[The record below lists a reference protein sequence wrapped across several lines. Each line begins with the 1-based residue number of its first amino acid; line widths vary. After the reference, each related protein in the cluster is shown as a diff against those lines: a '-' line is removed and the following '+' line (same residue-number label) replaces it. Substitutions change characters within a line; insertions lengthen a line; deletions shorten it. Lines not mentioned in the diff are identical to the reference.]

1 MAQEQNKK
9 INLSSAKTGMV
20 KDTHPSQLTDAEY
33 THAFNANIENES
45 GNSLNLTNEKSNI
58 LASKFKPGFR
68 VIGFENDIDSNSTF
82 FFLVNPLT
90 SVGEFGVIESNQNTN
105 DISDVLVDCDN
116 CNKVNQLSDPLETLT
131 QAPLQTYTTLLTD
144 IDGYLDVNTNLC
156 TPFTPGSGFNFDIN
170 YPIKKIVIK
179 NEKCGKNIYFSDNNN
194 PPRHINITELLAG
207 RYNDQNVSCDDNITT
222 TCINY
227 DELRIFKLF
236 SIPKI
241 EPATIELGGRL
252 PMGMYE
258 FLIAYSDASGNEIS
272 PYYSITNPIAI
283 FDKNNRILE
292 QKELA
297 SRTNLAIRLE
307 VSNLDKTYS
316 HYKVAVIQ
324 TADIEGASRY
334 FIEGIHTIN
343 DNTVVYATEQNKV
356 TTSFDKL
363 LIDQLN
369 IEKVEGLT
377 ASNNILFQYGITQK
391 KEINLQ
397 PVMNLLGQ
405 FMQWQVHI
413 APENLYENGVL
424 SSKFLGYNRDEVV
437 PLSIRFLLDGGYE
450 TSIFPLISRLSI
462 LSDNEVMVEEN
473 GDGVN
478 EDVDSII
485 KNIQSCISV
494 NRDKRWQF
502 YNTAFTESGNTICT
516 GGNLQTAPVTESVIK
531 TCDIEGVGTV
541 GPGML
546 VIDIDNEDYVGLAQ
560 YIEDNKSN
568 CPAEFQDTEI
578 CTVLNADYTANSCE
592 TNVFEGL
599 DYCNS
604 ITETPEIIVGSIE
617 DEVTTEIEKLFPS
630 EYVKARIPK
639 SCTIHKTNQE
649 TAAREQDPTNP
660 LGYEPSRANV
670 PRPVYLRDSDFEN
683 EDCSYGEEI
692 INYPNT
698 SENTNI
704 AAFNN
709 YYVTDPLPTLDL
721 YATTTASDI
730 SGYTVLVRNIADTRY
745 NTTAQD
751 VSTGVITSVGQL
763 VGSLVTD
770 ANIISGNP
778 GTFGFKTTLN
788 IRRTSGT
795 GQAEFFFRIYKRNI
809 SGTETLIS
817 QSDYTLPVT
826 NSGYVGFSTTA
837 IWNNGTFLN
846 TDRVVLKYYANK
858 LASPVGSDPIY
869 EFQFGGA
876 SPARSSAEPT
886 REALYTTKSPA
897 TAGISGNFF
906 TKIHK
911 GALWFAGK
919 TEGKTKFILDISK
932 QKIADYSDTIGGGST
947 VRVSIFKSCSD
958 ATAIYSKI
966 VDMSSGEMWLLEKDL
981 TTPTT
986 LKITDSTGVVTPIP
1000 NGWFGSKKYYVT
1012 VEAPIIPGIRDL
1024 DPNLFPLPSVDI
1036 EDIFIV
1042 QPMNGCYTV
1051 TKRDIELS
1059 RIEVT
1064 WDSIRVDKKITYTAT
1079 CTFNQPVVQSCNA
1092 VPFEKGNF
1100 AYWESEETY
1109 PDNVELYDSRS
1120 LSIPENLIPI
1130 DVRDKFKD
1138 AFVKSIANGNY
1149 VLNDAANFTCNRIRH
1164 FKFPDNQ
1171 LAPFMSN
1178 AQQSPFGSSVIYP
1191 LGITVNEELI
1201 NAFLDIA
1208 VVNGL
1213 LSQSDRNKI
1222 SGYEIF
1228 RGDISLDR
1236 SVVASGLLYDMR
1248 KYKESQK
1255 SVYYSNYP
1263 FNSYQNDVLNKAED
1277 LSVENGVTFG
1287 VSNRNYTFHS
1297 PETDYYRQQ
1306 LPAELSIQGYMFG
1319 NSRGHFDEVKGHPKW
1334 VILSDKARNLANVL
1348 AGLEVTAESIVK
1360 TAEVAAAG
1368 SGSYAFGWIAF
1379 GGPTSGGGKFLNPVG
1394 IGKASAATIAT
1405 AVLKTVTAVAYKYGQ
1420 YRYQWLKIFRD
1431 FGSPHNFAYY
1441 YYGEGYYN
1449 YILDSPNNEGN
1460 KLRGLQI
1467 SRYLNDGRFI
1477 TTNETTGERLSINNI
1492 DRERSVFL
1500 SFGDKPIT
1508 YPTNINYRSYDKGPD
1523 SSITYL
1529 SQAGFSDTG
1538 RSPEVVKNIAS
1549 PYAAIKNYLPTQ
1561 YGTINSIKWLSTGY
1575 VGDLKNATDGCKSI
1589 FGGDTYISRHTLKR
1603 KMPLFLVT
1611 AMKQADLTPYN
1622 YFFYS
1627 NIGKDP
1633 RFYCSYEQNKDFS
1646 SSGKSFPDIV
1656 SNYSFDNLS
1665 NSGNYIVP
1673 PSKFYLYYYGV
1684 TNFLTETRVN
1694 TNYRY
1699 AGKEQNRNFYPAVGD
1714 LGEWTQEES
1723 VSIREPNVFLYN
1735 SEYSKQIS
1743 LTRKRTLTD
1752 TYERSFNECVQD
1764 MPNGIIASLP
1774 DNTENSLY
1782 DPWLIYRPLDT
1793 FEFQTNFGKLKD
1805 IIDIEGQAIL
1815 ARFANTSILYNK
1827 VDSKIDDGSSPV
1839 LSLLG
1844 GNSFFQRRSTSFH
1857 NTNLGYGGTQNS
1869 AFISNEFGHFF
1880 ADAKRGQVLMV
1891 PSNGEGMIEIS
1902 SMVGNKS
1909 SGMRNWFK
1917 EHLPFK
1923 MLKYIPNVD
1932 IDNPYN
1938 GLGLTMGWDSR
1949 YRRVF
1954 LTKRDYIPKNDCIQY
1969 IEGQGFVI
1977 DQTICNG
1984 EEPVVTCP
1992 TGYILVG
1999 GVCQLESTGLNLCP
2013 DGWVYDPLTETCTYT
2028 DTLDA
2033 TCICTA
2039 DVFASPQTICSGTNT
2054 SIALTSTETGI
2065 GYSWTVTQLGV
2076 TGAASGTNNI
2086 ISQNLVGQGTATYT
2100 ITPFEIVS
2108 GCQGD
2113 PQDVLVTVNAVP
2125 NIIATPSSPQTI
2137 TSPAAVSIALS
2148 SGVSGT
2154 TFAWTVTA
2162 DSSVTGATS
2171 GSGSTITDTLVSASA
2186 ASVIYNI
2193 VATAPNG
2200 CTNTL
2205 AYTVNLGATV
2215 EECLVELT
2223 ARVFYDD
2230 LTEYDMPYT
2239 NRNILVTGTSGSG
2252 TLNIQNL
2259 AGTVVSYPITFNTSI
2274 VQTAADFASTHFVA
2288 LKDQGI
2294 QVYGSSGNI
2303 VLQKQDTPAPTVTFS
2318 SSSGNL
2324 GCTISPASNQISQR
2338 NRLTYS
2344 TFSALPTIG
2353 FLLTVYRMTD
2363 TGLSWCWTGQAYVP
2377 AASLGVSINTFWSP
2391 KSSTTSHTC
2400 NRAKYNFMTNGV
2412 PIDCY
2417 YYPPSSSVLPSPS
2430 NVQISTDVVNVNNVG
2445 GLLDTQNKIVYQRF
2459 TSPSEGKPYSRE
2471 SFVEYSVGKSAI
2483 IEDGLSGTANTL
2495 KVRLRGTNIVT
2506 NPSINGAPYIG
2517 ELYDQHSDVVGLQ
2530 FFINGVVVYE
2540 GVIGSKVL
2548 EINPCTF
2555 VPGQVLTTYESSTG
2569 GTGKIDTITIGTQ
2582 TGTLT
2587 SGVTVT
2593 PGAVTQNIIVN
2604 VTVLG
2609 TYDFIGYAN
2618 GVTFRAKGTFAST
2631 GSKTITMEALG
2642 TPITAEVSTFMLD
2655 LAIPYPNTTN
2665 YWLIPPTFNITVL

>member
-1 MAQEQNKK
+1 MAQQQNKK

-20 KDTHPSQLTDAEY
+20 KDTHPSQLTEAEY

-58 LASKFKPGFR
+58 LASRFKAGFK

-82 FFLVNPLT
+82 FFLVNPST
-90 SVGEFGVIESNQNTN
+90 NVGEFGVIEDNQNTN

-116 CNKVNQLSDPLETLT
+116 CNKINQLSDPLETLT

-144 IDGYLDVNTNLC
+144 IDGHLDVNTNLC
-156 TPFTPGSGFNFDIN
+156 VPFTPGSGFNFDIN

-236 SIPKI
+236 NIPKI

-252 PMGMYE
+252 QMGMYE

-343 DNTVVYATEQNKV
+343 DNTVVYTTEQNKV

-450 TSIFPLISRLSI
+450 TSIFPLISRLPI
-462 LSDNEVMVEEN
+462 ITDNEVMVDEN
-473 GDGVN
+473 GDGLN
-478 EDVDSII
+478 DDVESII
-485 KNIQSCISV
+485 KNIQSCVSV

-502 YNTAFTESGNTICT
+502 YNTAFSESGDTICT
-516 GGNLQTAPVTESVIK
+516 GGNLETVQVTEPLTK

-541 GPGML
+541 GAGML
-546 VIDIDNEDYVGLAQ
+546 VIDIDNDDYVGLAQ

-568 CPAEFQDTEI
+568 CPEEFQDTEI
-578 CTVLNADYTANSCE
+578 CTVLNADYTANICE
-592 TNVFEGL
+592 RNVFEGI
-599 DYCNS
+599 DCDS
-604 ITETPEIIVGSIE
+604 ITETPEVVVGSIQGE
-617 DEVTTEIEKLFPS
+617 TTVEVEKLFPS

-639 SCTIHKTNQE
+639 NCTIHKIDTT
-649 TAAREQDPTNP
+649 TAKNVQDPANP
-660 LGYEPSRANV
+660 LGYEPNQTNV
-670 PRPVYLRDSDFEN
+670 PRPVYIRESDFEN

-692 INYPNT
+692 VNYPNT
-698 SENTNI
+698 SDNTNI

-709 YYVTDPLPTLDL
+709 YYVE
-721 YATTTASDI
+721 TT
-730 SGYTVLVRNIADTRY
+730 
-745 NTTAQD
+745 
-751 VSTGVITSVGQL
+751 
-763 VGSLVTD
+763 
-770 ANIISGNP
+770 
-778 GTFGFKTTLN
+778 
-788 IRRTSGT
+788 
-795 GQAEFFFRIYKRNI
+795 QA
-809 SGTETLIS
+809 
-817 QSDYTLPVT
+817 
-826 NSGYVGFSTTA
+826 
-837 IWNNGTFLN
+837 
-846 TDRVVLKYYANK
+846 
-858 LASPVGSDPIY
+858 
-869 EFQFGGA
+869 
-876 SPARSSAEPT
+876 
-886 REALYTTKSPA
+886 ALYTTKTPTA
-897 TAGISGNFF
+897 AGISGNFF

-911 GALWFAGK
+911 GALWFAGN
-919 TEGKTKFILDISK
+919 TEGKNKFILDISK
-932 QKIADYSDTIGGGST
+932 QKIADSLDAIGGGST
-947 VRVSIFKSCSD
+947 VRVSVFKSCSD

-966 VDMSSGEMWLLEKDL
+966 VDMNSGEMWLLEKD
-981 TTPTT
+981 TVTPTT
-986 LKITDSTGVVTPIP
+986 LKIKDSTGVVTPIP

-1012 VEAPIIPGIRDL
+1012 VEAPIIPGVRDL
-1024 DPNLFPLPSVDI
+1024 DPNLFPLPSLNT

-1059 RIEVT
+1059 RKEVSWT
-1064 WDSIRVDKKITYTAT
+1064 SIRLDKRITYTAT
-1079 CTFNQPVVQSCNA
+1079 CIFDQPIVQSCNA

-1109 PDNVELYDSRS
+1109 PDNPELYDSRS
-1120 LSIPENLIPI
+1120 LSVPVNLIPV
-1130 DVRDKFKD
+1130 DVRDKFRST
-1138 AFVKSIANGNY
+1138 FVKSTANGKY
-1149 VLNDAANFTCNRIRH
+1149 ILNDSANFTCNKIRH
-1164 FKFPDNQ
+1164 FKFPDNN
-1171 LAPFMSN
+1171 LVPFMSDQ
-1178 AQQSPFGSSVIYP
+1178 QQSPFGSSVIYP

-1201 NAFLDIA
+1201 NAFLDVA

-1213 LSQSDRNKI
+1213 LTQSDRNKI

-1248 KYKESQK
+1248 KYKENNK
-1255 SVYYSNYP
+1255 SIYYSNYP
-1263 FNSYQNDVLNKAED
+1263 FNSYQNDVLNGDED

-1306 LPAELSIQGYMFG
+1306 LPAELSVQGYMFG
-1319 NSRGHFDEVKGHPKW
+1319 SSRGHFDEVKGHPKW
-1334 VILSDKARNLANVL
+1334 VILSDRARNLADAL
-1348 AGLEVTAESIVK
+1348 ATLQVTAEAVIKIAEIGAMGANTYSFGWIGFGGATNGGGVTQNVAGAIIA
-1360 TAEVAAAG
+1360 TAATVAAA
-1368 SGSYAFGWIAF
+1368 ILE
-1379 GGPTSGGGKFLNPVG
+1379 T
-1394 IGKASAATIAT
+1394 AT
-1405 AVLKTVTAVAYKYGQ
+1405 AIVFKYGQ

-1441 YYGEGYYN
+1441 YYGEGHYN
-1449 YILDSPNNEGN
+1449 YILESPNNEGN
-1460 KLRGLQI
+1460 KLRGLHI
-1467 SRYLNDGRFI
+1467 SKYLNDGRYI
-1477 TTNETTGERLSINNI
+1477 TTNETTGERLNINNI
-1492 DRERSVFL
+1492 DRERSVLL

-1508 YPTNINYRSYDKGPD
+1508 YPTNISYRTYDKGPD

-1538 RSPEVVKNIAS
+1538 RSPEVLKNVAS

-1575 VGDLKNATDGCKSI
+1575 VGDLKNAIEGCKSI
-1589 FGGDTYISRHTLKR
+1589 FGGDTYIARHTLKR

-1627 NIGKDP
+1627 NIGKNP
-1633 RFYCSYEQNKDFS
+1633 KFYCSYEQNKDFS
-1646 SSGKSFPDIV
+1646 SGGKAFPDIV

-1665 NSGNYIVP
+1665 GSGNYIVP

-1699 AGKEQNRNFYPAVGD
+1699 AGKDQSRSFYPAVGD
-1714 LGEWTQEES
+1714 LGEWTQEET

-1782 DPWLIYRPLDT
+1782 DPWLIYRPLDI

-1827 VDSKIDDGSSPV
+1827 VDSKVDDGSSPV
-1839 LSLLG
+1839 MSLLG

-1869 AFISNEFGHFF
+1869 TFVSNEYGHFF
-1880 ADAKRGQVLMV
+1880 ADAKRGQVVMV
-1891 PSNGEGMIEIS
+1891 PSSGEGMVEIS
-1902 SMVGNKS
+1902 SSAGDKA

-1923 MLKYIPNVD
+1923 ILKYIPNVD

-1977 DQTICNG
+1977 DQTICND
-1984 EEPVVTCP
+1984 EEPIVTCP
-1992 TGYILVG
+1992 TGYTLVDGTCKLYSEGVGLCLDG
-1999 GVCQLESTGLNLCP
+1999 GIYNP
-2013 DGWVYDPLTETCTYT
+2013 ITETCTYT
-2028 DTLDA
+2028 ESIPAICL
-2033 TCICTA
+2033 CTA
-2039 DVFASPQTICSGTNT
+2039 DVILSPQTICSGDSTNIVPTSTNT
-2054 SIALTSTETGI
+2054 GI
-2065 GYSWTVTQLGV
+2065 TYNWTVVQGGV
-2076 TGAASGTNNI
+2076 TGASSGNGNV
-2086 ISQNLVGQGTATYT
+2086 ISQVLTGSGSVTY
-2100 ITPFEIVS
+2100 IVTPSEIES
-2108 GCQGD
+2108 GCQGE
-2113 PQDVLVTVNAVP
+2113 PKNVLVTVKANDDVGSASSSPVVCINTPITNITHTTTIGATGIGTVTGLPAGVTATWAPNTITISGTPTVSGTFNYNIRLLGGCGNATGTIISTAIP
-2125 NIIATPSSPQTI
+2125 NIIATPTSTETVQSGTTI
-2137 TSPAAVSIALS
+2137 NIALS
-2148 SGVSGT
+2148 SSLAGT
-2154 TFAWTVTA
+2154 TFTWTNTG
-2162 DSSVTGATS
+2162 SGVTGATS
-2171 GSGSTITDTLVSASA
+2171 GSGTTIADTLTSTTGGSVSY
-2186 ASVIYNI
+2186 II
-2193 VATAPNG
+2193 TATSPNG
-2200 CTNTL
+2200 CIKTLNYPVNVTAVPLCIDRRIAFQICNSNSWPDDNFEISLNGTVIGQVNLNAYAQIGSVFIADLDTNHVITSADFTCPIANMVVYRFDPALLQATNTI
-2205 AYTVNLGATV
+2205 
-2215 EECLVELT
+2215 
-2223 ARVFYDD
+2223 F
-2230 LTEYDMPYT
+2230 M
-2239 NRNILVTGTSGSG
+2239 RNIQS
-2252 TLNIQNL
+2252 NNE
-2259 AGTVVSYPITFNTSI
+2259 
-2274 VQTAADFASTHFVA
+2274 
-2288 LKDQGI
+2288 
-2294 QVYGSSGNI
+2294 
-2303 VLQKQDTPAPTVTFS
+2303 
-2318 SSSGNL
+2318 GNL
-2324 GCTISPASNQISQR
+2324 GVFQVR
-2338 NRLTYS
+2338 NY
-2344 TFSALPTIG
+2344 
-2353 FLLTVYRMTD
+2353 LLT
-2363 TGLSWCWTGQAYVP
+2363 GNSLS
-2377 AASLGVSINTFWSP
+2377 
-2391 KSSTTSHTC
+2391 
-2400 NRAKYNFMTNGV
+2400 
-2412 PIDCY
+2412 
-2417 YYPPSSSVLPSPS
+2417 
-2430 NVQISTDVVNVNNVG
+2430 
-2445 GLLDTQNKIVYQRF
+2445 
-2459 TSPSEGKPYSRE
+2459 
-2471 SFVEYSVGKSAI
+2471 
-2483 IEDGLSGTANTL
+2483 
-2495 KVRLRGTNIVT
+2495 
-2506 NPSINGAPYIG
+2506 
-2517 ELYDQHSDVVGLQ
+2517 
-2530 FFINGVVVYE
+2530 
-2540 GVIGSKVL
+2540 
-2548 EINPCTF
+2548 NPCVVANMNYGPPNGQNATF
-2555 VPGQVLTTYESSTG
+2555 
-2569 GTGKIDTITIGTQ
+2569 
-2582 TGTLT
+2582 
-2587 SGVTVT
+2587 
-2593 PGAVTQNIIVN
+2593 
-2604 VTVLG
+2604 
-2609 TYDFIGYAN
+2609 
-2618 GVTFRAKGTFAST
+2618 
-2631 GSKTITMEALG
+2631 
-2642 TPITAEVSTFMLD
+2642 
-2655 LAIPYPNTTN
+2655 
-2665 YWLIPPTFNITVL
+2665 TFNYTKCCE